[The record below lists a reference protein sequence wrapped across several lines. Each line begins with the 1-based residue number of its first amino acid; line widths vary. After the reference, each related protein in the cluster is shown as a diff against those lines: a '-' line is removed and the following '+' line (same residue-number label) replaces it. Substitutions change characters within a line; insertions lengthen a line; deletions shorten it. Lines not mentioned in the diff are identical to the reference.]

1 MLGAPSDMKAR
12 WLFGIAIGLAAVYF
26 SVGAYVLRFRLESV
40 LLPHTSAP
48 ASPPAPELQPLGHN
62 GELFV
67 RRYGIPRL
75 GCVLFFPGQHGNLTA
90 YQRDLFP
97 AFAARGIEVLAVAYP
112 GQDGASGIAS
122 LTHIQALATEAV
134 SAAGAV
140 CPEHSV
146 VLYGR
151 SLGAMVA
158 AYSAANHRPAGLILE
173 GAAPS
178 LSSAVR
184 RRLSSHWYSLP
195 WMALPVSSLLR
206 QEFSLAKALLAT
218 PSTPVVC
225 FQGTADAE
233 APLGD
238 LQDAPDLGKLRI
250 IVVPGGTHAST
261 YELAKDRIVETV
273 MSMLRHSTR
282 SGGQVHL

>member
-1 MLGAPSDMKAR
+1 MKVR
-12 WLFGIAIGLAAVYF
+12 WLFGIAIGLAAAYF

-40 LLPHTSAP
+40 LLSPTSAP
-48 ASPPAPELQPLGHN
+48 ASPPAPELQPLGHS

-67 RRYGIPRL
+67 RRYGVPRL
-75 GCVLFFPGQHGNLTA
+75 GCVLFFPGQHGNLPA

-112 GQDGASGIAS
+112 GQDGASGTAS
-122 LTHIQALATEAV
+122 LTHFQSLATEAV
-134 SAAGAV
+134 AAASAV

-184 RRLSSHWYSLP
+184 MRLSSHWYSVA
-195 WMALPVSSLLR
+195 WAALPVPSLLR
-206 QEFSLAKALLAT
+206 QEFSLAQALSAI
-218 PSTPVVC
+218 PSIPVVL
-225 FQGTADAE
+225 FQGTADTETPPRA
-233 APLGD
+233 
-238 LQDAPDLGKLRI
+238 LQNARGLGKLHI
-250 IVVPGGTHAST
+250 IMVSDGTHTST
-261 YELAKDRIVETV
+261 YELARDQIVETAV
-273 MSMLRHSTR
+273 SMLRR
-282 SGGQVHL
+282 